1 SSTSSSSSSSK
12 LSTPP
17 ASPRG
22 HTPSSSS
29 SPPSSSSSSA
39 AAADDFKAAGEDV
52 PRRRWTSRPK
62 LKSLNDIEQ
71 KYHSMG
77 HRQQL
82 QQRGP
87 SAKDLD
93 VTVSSDASSCVSL
106 S

>member
-1 SSTSSSSSSSK
+1 
-12 LSTPP
+12 
-17 ASPRG
+17 
-22 HTPSSSS
+22 
-29 SPPSSSSSSA
+29 
-39 AAADDFKAAGEDV
+39 V

-62 LKSLNDIEQ
+62 LKSHNDIEQ

-93 VTVSSDASSCVSL
+93 VTVSSDASSYVATPTL
-106 S
+106 TTHTAH